1 MAFDVKTDDAR
12 CIREASFIEKLFRD
26 EKERFYFLK
35 DKVSLQRFLF
45 SLSLFLFSS
54 PHMVLR
60 NAFRNYKNKR
70 LARRLKSL

>member
-45 SLSLFLFSS
+45 SLSLY
-54 PHMVLR
+54 PA
-60 NAFRNYKNKR
+60 AFIWFYAMLLEITKIKDSRG
-70 LARRLKSL
+70 A